1 MTPTD
6 APPTLLYLVSE
17 DWFFWSHRLAVARG
31 ARDAGWRV
39 IVACRVDQHA
49 DRILGEGFELV
60 PLPMQ
65 RGSLSP
71 LAMLADLVRI
81 VRVYRR
87 ARPDLVHHVAIKL
100 CLIGTIAAVLA
111 RVPRVVNA
119 FTGLGY
125 LFIADTPKA
134 RLLRRLTLAL
144 LRPLLHLQRVQ
155 TVVQNGDDLAMLR
168 DARLAPLSR
177 VALIRGAGVD
187 VHRFAP
193 GRPAVGPPWVVL
205 VCRMLVDK
213 GVYELVAA
221 AGLLRAR
228 GRVVRVI
235 LVGPTDPENPK
246 SLGDAEL
253 EAWHAEGVVEWWG
266 QRSDVPEIWAQ
277 ASIGVLPSYREG
289 LPKSLLEAGACG
301 LPLVTTDVPGCRELV
316 RHGIDGL
323 LVPPRDPRAL
333 ADAIACLLD
342 DPERR
347 AAYGASIR
355 ARIVAEFSEAVIV
368 GQTTDLYA
376 RLLGRPLP
384 PAARRHG
391 SAAAGSPRFH

>member
-1 MTPTD
+1 MTPAD
-6 APPTLLYLVSE
+6 PRPTLLYLVSE

-39 IVACRVDQHA
+39 VVACRVDQHG
-49 DRILGEGFELV
+49 DRVRAEGFQLV
-60 PLPMQ
+60 SLAMQ

-71 LAMLADLVRI
+71 FAMFADLVRI

-87 ARPDLVHHVAIKL
+87 ERPDLVHHVAVKL
-100 CLIGTIAAVLA
+100 CLIGTVAAVLA
-111 RVPRVVNA
+111 GVPRVVNA

-125 LFIADTPKA
+125 LFIADTAKA
-134 RLLRRLTLAL
+134 RLLRRLTLSL
-144 LRPLLHLQRVQ
+144 LRPLLHLERVH

-168 DARLAPLSR
+168 DRRLAPMTR

-187 VHRFAP
+187 VARFRP
-193 GRPAVGPPWVVL
+193 GRPAAGPPWVVL

-213 GVYELVAA
+213 GVHELVAA
-221 AGLLRAR
+221 ARRLRAE
-228 GRVVRVI
+228 GRAVRVI

-246 SLGDAEL
+246 SLSDAEL
-253 EAWHAEGVVEWWG
+253 AAWDAEGVVECWG
-266 QRSDVPEIWAQ
+266 QRADVPEIWAE

-289 LPKSLLEAGACG
+289 MPKSLLEAGACG

-316 RHGIDGL
+316 RHGVDGL
-323 LVPPRDPRAL
+323 LVPPHDPEAL
-333 ADAIACLLD
+333 ADAIAGLLD

-347 AAYGASIR
+347 AALGASIR

-384 PAARRHG
+384 AAAARHAPGRGRASHG
-391 SAAAGSPRFH
+391 H